1 MIALYI
7 VAGFALLLLGGEF
20 LVNGSVALA
29 RRLSVSPFL
38 IGLTVVAYGTSAP
51 ELVVSMD
58 AAIRDAPGL
67 AVGNIVGS
75 NIANILVVLG
85 AAALFS
91 AVKCDRRLLAREI
104 PTLALATILFTAFSM
119 NLTIVLWHGVVLLSV
134 LVGFTAYSYVYERR
148 HHTVSE
154 ELWEKEE
161 AEVTLAPR
169 ALWLTIVFIAGGL
182 AAVVIGAELL
192 IEGSVDL
199 ARRLGVSESVIGLTL
214 LALGSSLPE
223 LATTIVAAYRKHA
236 DVALGNILGSCI
248 FNILGVIGFVAL
260 VLPLPIAAEI
270 RRFDI
275 WVMVGVLALPML
287 LALTGVRLGRLGGML
302 CVAAYGGY
310 IYLQFEGV

>member
-51 ELVVSMD
+51 ELVISMD
-58 AAIRDAPGL
+58 AAVRDAPEL

-85 AAALFS
+85 SAALFS

-104 PTLALATILFTAFSM
+104 PVLALATILFVAFSM

-134 LVGFTAYSYVYERR
+134 LVGFTAYSYAYERR
-148 HHTVSE
+148 HHTVSK

-161 AEVTLAPR
+161 AEVTLVPR
-169 ALWLTIVFIAGGL
+169 ALWLTIVFMAGGL
-182 AAVVIGAELL
+182 AAIIIGAELL
-192 IEGSVDL
+192 IEGSVDM

-236 DVALGNILGSCI
+236 DIALGNVLGSCI
-248 FNILGVIGFVAL
+248 FNILGVVGLVAL

-270 RRFDI
+270 RRFDM
-275 WVMVGVLALPML
+275 WVMAGVLTLPML

-302 CVAAYGGY
+302 CMAAYGGY
-310 IYLQFEGV
+310 IYLQYEGV

>member
-51 ELVVSMD
+51 ELVISMD
-58 AAIRDAPGL
+58 AAVRDAPEL

-85 AAALFS
+85 SAALFS

-104 PTLALATILFTAFSM
+104 PVLALATILFVAFSM

-134 LVGFTAYSYVYERR
+134 LVGFTAYSYAYERR

-154 ELWEKEE
+154 EFWEKEE

-169 ALWLTIVFIAGGL
+169 ALWLTIVFMAGGL
-182 AAVVIGAELL
+182 AAIIIGAELL
-192 IEGSVDL
+192 IEGSVDM

-236 DVALGNILGSCI
+236 DIALGNVLGSCI
-248 FNILGVIGFVAL
+248 FNILGVVGLVAL

-270 RRFDI
+270 RRFDM
-275 WVMVGVLALPML
+275 WVMAGVLTLPML

-302 CVAAYGGY
+302 CMAAYGGY
-310 IYLQFEGV
+310 IYLQYEGV

>member
-51 ELVVSMD
+51 ELVISMD
-58 AAIRDAPGL
+58 AAVRDAPEL

-85 AAALFS
+85 SAALFS

-104 PTLALATILFTAFSM
+104 PVLALATILFVAFSM

-134 LVGFTAYSYVYERR
+134 LVGFTAYSYAYERR
-148 HHTVSE
+148 HHTVSK

-161 AEVTLAPR
+161 AEVTLVPR
-169 ALWLTIVFIAGGL
+169 ALWLTIVFMAGGL
-182 AAVVIGAELL
+182 AAIIIGAELL
-192 IEGSVDL
+192 IEGSVDM

-236 DVALGNILGSCI
+236 DIALGNVLGSCI
-248 FNILGVIGFVAL
+248 FNILGVVGLVAL

-275 WVMVGVLALPML
+275 WVMAGVLTLPML

-302 CVAAYGGY
+302 CMAAYGGY
-310 IYLQFEGV
+310 IYLQYEGV

>member
-51 ELVVSMD
+51 ELVISMD
-58 AAIRDAPGL
+58 AAVRDAPAL

-85 AAALFS
+85 SAALFS

-104 PTLALATILFTAFSM
+104 PVLALATILFVAFSM

-134 LVGFTAYSYVYERR
+134 LVGFTAYSYAYERH
-148 HHTVSE
+148 HHTVSK

-161 AEVTLAPR
+161 AEVTLVPR
-169 ALWLTIVFIAGGL
+169 ALWLTIVFMAGGL
-182 AAVVIGAELL
+182 AAIIIGAELL
-192 IEGSVDL
+192 IEGSVDM

-236 DVALGNILGSCI
+236 DIALGNVLGSCI
-248 FNILGVIGFVAL
+248 FNILGVVGLVAL

-270 RRFDI
+270 RRFDM
-275 WVMVGVLALPML
+275 WVMAGVLTLPML

-302 CVAAYGGY
+302 CMAAYGGY
-310 IYLQFEGV
+310 IYLQYEGV

>member
-51 ELVVSMD
+51 ELVISMD
-58 AAIRDAPGL
+58 AAVRDAPEL

-85 AAALFS
+85 SAALFS

-104 PTLALATILFTAFSM
+104 PVLALATILFVAFSM

-134 LVGFTAYSYVYERR
+134 LVGFTAYSYAYERH
-148 HHTVSE
+148 HHTVSK

-161 AEVTLAPR
+161 AEVTLVPR
-169 ALWLTIVFIAGGL
+169 ALWLTIVFMAGGL
-182 AAVVIGAELL
+182 AAIIIGAELL
-192 IEGSVDL
+192 IEGSVDM

-236 DVALGNILGSCI
+236 DIALGNVLGSCI
-248 FNILGVIGFVAL
+248 FNILGVVGLVAL

-270 RRFDI
+270 RRFDM
-275 WVMVGVLALPML
+275 WVMAGVLTLPML

-302 CVAAYGGY
+302 CMAAYGGY
-310 IYLQFEGV
+310 IYLQYEGV